1 MASFTCVSSTPF
13 RRLSLAD
20 IDAVV
25 SARLGP
31 TRIQGNA
38 QPACF
43 NRQVAMYLAKYVAG
57 WSTACIGRFY
67 NGRDHSTVI
76 HGIHR
81 IQALRESDPE
91 VDALLSE
98 LKDEL
103 ARHNDEREEKNTVD
117 MPTKLR
123 NGSCLNMDDL
133 ADAIA
138 ERVWARIQERLQE

>member
-1 MASFTCVSSTPF
+1 MASVAFVSAIPYG
-13 RRLSLAD
+13 RLSLAT

-31 TRIQGNA
+31 TRVQGNA

-57 WSTACIGRFY
+57 CSTTCIGRFY

-76 HGIHR
+76 HGIQR
-81 IQALRESDPE
+81 IKALRDSDPE

-98 LKDEL
+98 LKDQL
-103 ARHNDEREEKNTVD
+103 ARSHEEVAEQKTVEIG
-117 MPTKLR
+117 
-123 NGSCLNMDDL
+123 NGSAVDRDSSRQN
-133 ADAIA
+133 
-138 ERVWARIQERLQE
+138 RST

>member
-1 MASFTCVSSTPF
+1 MASPAFISSTPY
-13 RRLSLAD
+13 RRLSLAT
-20 IDAVV
+20 IDTVV

-38 QPACF
+38 QPARF
-43 NRQVAMYLAKYVAG
+43 NRQVAMYLAKHVG
-57 WSTACIGRFY
+57 RWSTTCIGRFY

-76 HGIHR
+76 HGIQR

-103 ARHNDEREEKNTVD
+103 VRSRDEFGGSKYQRHLISSGVPFTYLWTNWPR
-117 MPTKLR
+117 R
-123 NGSCLNMDDL
+123 
-133 ADAIA
+133 
-138 ERVWARIQERLQE
+138 

>member
-1 MASFTCVSSTPF
+1 MAGPAFISSTPY
-13 RRLSLAD
+13 RRLSMGT

-31 TRIQGNA
+31 TRVQGNA

-57 WSTACIGRFY
+57 WSTTCFGRFY
-67 NGRDHSTVI
+67 NGRDHSTVTYS
-76 HGIHR
+76 
-81 IQALRESDPE
+81 IQRVEALRDNDPE

-103 ARHNDEREEKNTVD
+103 ARRHGMGDAQKATEISNKQ
-117 MPTKLR
+117 R
-123 NGSCLNMDDL
+123 N
-133 ADAIA
+133 
-138 ERVWARIQERLQE
+138 ARCEWG